1 MNVAVPANY
10 AERLDRLAV
19 GFEPVDAVRGGRYP
33 HPLRF
38 EIEPAALDLDA
49 TAAYR
54 RSWREGQARPVV
66 DRHDSCRYAL
76 LYQPRLEPGT
86 VNLRID
92 DPTRRAVPRRFRL
105 PIPSLAAAA
114 AAPPGNR
121 VRRPLVFPGAA
132 FELSGR
138 VTGLRARVIRN
149 GAPLRWARI
158 EARLPGSNRLVGRA
172 HGDDRGE
179 FLLVLEP
186 SAAPL
191 AELTDPLSVRVI
203 AHGPAVA
210 PVPPAGVLD
219 DHLWDLP
226 LELLPAPGAPDPI
239 SSGETLPA
247 GYVATGTS
255 TRLVDFRL
263 GRLVSAPDFVF
274 T

>member
-38 EIEPAALDLDA
+38 EIEPVTTDLDA

-54 RSWREGQARPVV
+54 RPWREGQARPVI
-66 DRHDSCRYAL
+66 DRHDTNRYAL
-76 LYQPRLEPGT
+76 LYQPKLEPGILD
-86 VNLRID
+86 VRIA
-92 DPTRRAVPRRFRL
+92 DPFRRAVPRRFRL
-105 PIPSLAAAA
+105 PIPTLAAAE
-114 AAPPGNR
+114 AAPAGHR
-121 VRRPLVFPGAA
+121 VRRPALFPGAA

-138 VTGLRARVIRN
+138 TTGLRARVTRG

-210 PVPPAGVLD
+210 PLPPPGVLD
-219 DHLWDLP
+219 DPLWDLP
-226 LELLPAPGAPDPI
+226 LEVLPAPGAPDPV
-239 SSGETLPA
+239 SSGEALPA
-247 GYVATGTS
+247 GYIATATS

-274 T
+274 S